1 MDRDGSETE
10 IAGLRR
16 ELEELKEE
24 NRRLR
29 SQLGLEQAT
38 RPEVPLVAG
47 PRRLPLDD
55 SGTGLG
61 QVTQASSPEDKL
73 SLFVARFAGR
83 DDVYA
88 LRWENQRTGRSGW
101 GPAVKG
107 GWHNVRR
114 KDRELLLLTRE
125 VLASHLRGDQHVGI
139 YPLRSDDRTHLLACD
154 FDGTS
159 WLLDALAYRDAAA
172 ALGVPVAIERS
183 RSGDGA
189 HAWTFFTDPV
199 SASAARRIG
208 FGALREAMAMREEI
222 DLASYDRLFPAQD
235 FMPRGSFGNLIALP
249 LQGRCR
255 RGGTTVFLDPS
266 TNEPCED
273 QWAFLASVDR
283 LTAEDVAA
291 LAERLAD
298 VDAGPASKY
307 RRPRMA
313 RGDVKA
319 PERVRAV
326 VGAKVAIDRVGL
338 PPALLALLKH
348 LASLHNPKFYEN
360 ERLRFSN
367 HKTPRFIRCYREQLD
382 TLLLPRG
389 LVEPA
394 RQLVAAAGGRFEAT
408 ESFAEPFAQQFE
420 FGATLSP
427 VQQRALE
434 RLREHDLGV
443 FVAPPG
449 TGKTVLACALI
460 ADRAVPT
467 LVIADRRLLV
477 AQWCSRLQEHLG
489 IAKDCVG
496 QLGGEKDRAS
506 GIVDVAMAQSLA
518 RREDLEEVTAGYGLV
533 VVDEC
538 HHVPAV
544 TFERCVRQIPVK
556 RWLGLTATPYRRDHL
571 EALITMYCG
580 PTRYDATSDVA
591 EGLPAVLE
599 LIVHPTSYQEAADD
613 SVSIQAIFRGLVE
626 DDARTEQ
633 ICADVAEAVRRRRN
647 CLVLTQWTEHLERIA
662 EGLTGAG
669 NEPLV
674 LRGGI
679 GKKASAAV
687 MEELGKVEPGS
698 GVVLVA
704 TGGYLGEGFDCPP
717 LDSLFLAFPIRF
729 KGRVVQYV
737 GRVMRPAEGKR
748 TVEVHDYVDA
758 AVPVL
763 ERMHASRAV
772 VLRTLGFE
780 PRSAD
785 RMPLQ
790 RVRPVSAR

>member
-1 MDRDGSETE
+1 MDRDGSEIE
-10 IAGLRR
+10 IAELRR

-29 SQLGLEQAT
+29 AQLGLEQAT
-38 RPEVPLVAG
+38 RPEVTLVAG

-61 QVTQASSPEDKL
+61 RVNQASSPEDKL
-73 SLFVARFAGR
+73 SLFAARFAGR

-88 LRWENQRTGRSGW
+88 LRWENQRTGRNGW

-114 KDRELLLLTRE
+114 KDRELLPLTHE
-125 VLASHLRGDQHVGI
+125 VLASHLRGDEHVGI

-154 FDGTS
+154 FDGSS

-172 ALGVPVAIERS
+172 ELGVPVAIERS

-199 SASAARRIG
+199 PASAARRIG

-266 TNEPCED
+266 TNVPVED
-273 QWAFLASVDR
+273 HWAFLASVDR
-283 LTAEDVAA
+283 LTVEDVAA
-291 LAERLAD
+291 LADRIVD

-307 RRPRMA
+307 RRLRMA
-313 RGDVKA
+313 HGDVKA
-319 PERVRAV
+319 PGRVRAV
-326 VGAKVAIDRVGL
+326 VGAMVAIDRVGL
-338 PPALLALLKH
+338 PPALLTSLKH

-367 HKTPRFIRCYREQLD
+367 HRTPRFIRCYREQLD

-394 RQLVAAAGGRFEAT
+394 RQLAAAAGGHLETT
-408 ESFAEPFAQQFE
+408 ESFGEPTAQQFE
-420 FGATLSP
+420 FRATLSP
-427 VQQRALE
+427 VQQRAME
-434 RLREHDLGV
+434 RLRGHDLGV

-467 LVIADRRLLV
+467 LVIVDRRPLV
-477 AQWCSRLQEHLG
+477 AQWRSRLQEHLG
-489 IAKDCVG
+489 IGKDCVG
-496 QLGGEKDRAS
+496 QLGGGKDRAS

-518 RREDLEEVTAGYGLV
+518 RRVDLEEATASYGLV

-544 TFERCVRQIPVK
+544 TFERCVREIPVK

-580 PTRYDATSDVA
+580 PIRYDATSDVA
-591 EGLPAVLE
+591 EDRPATLE
-599 LIVHPTSYQEAADD
+599 LIVHRTSYEEATDGG
-613 SVSIQAIFRGLVE
+613 VSIQSTFRGLVE

-633 ICADVAEAVRRRRN
+633 ICSDVAEAVRRRRN
-647 CLVLTQWTEHLERIA
+647 CLVLTQWTEHLDRIV
-662 EGLTGAG
+662 EGLTSTGA
-669 NEPLV
+669 EPLV
-674 LRGGI
+674 LRGGV
-679 GKKASAAV
+679 GKRASAAV
-687 MEELGKVEPGS
+687 MERLADVQPGR

-704 TGGYLGEGFDCPP
+704 TGSYLGEGFDCPP
-717 LDSLFLAFPIRF
+717 LDALFLTFPMRF

-737 GRVMRPAEGKR
+737 GRVMRPTEGKR
-748 TVEVHDYVDA
+748 TVEVHDYVDG

-763 ERMHASRAV
+763 ERMHAKRSAV
-772 VLRTLGFE
+772 LTAMGFQ

-785 RMPLQ
+785 SMLSEP
-790 RVRPVSAR
+790 AR

>member
-1 MDRDGSETE
+1 MPQVDRDGSETE
-10 IAGLRR
+10 IAELRR
-16 ELEELKEE
+16 ELEELKDE

-29 SQLGLEQAT
+29 AQLGVEQAT
-38 RPEVPLVAG
+38 RPAVPLVAG
-47 PRRLPLDD
+47 PRRLPFDD

-73 SLFVARFAGR
+73 SLFVERFAGR

-114 KDRELLLLTRE
+114 KDRELLPLTRE
-125 VLASHLRGDQHVGI
+125 VLASHLRGDEYVGI
-139 YPLRSDDRTHLLACD
+139 YPLRSDDQTHLLACD
-154 FDGTS
+154 FDGSS

-172 ALGVPVAIERS
+172 SLGVPVAIERS

-189 HAWTFFTDPV
+189 HAWTFFSGPV
-199 SASAARRIG
+199 PASAARRIG
-208 FGALREAMAMREEI
+208 FGALREAMAIRAEI

-235 FMPRGSFGNLIALP
+235 FMPRGSFGNPIALP
-249 LQGRCR
+249 LRGRCR
-255 RGGTTVFLDPS
+255 GGGATGFLAPS

-283 LTAEDVAA
+283 LTADDVAA

-298 VDAGPASKY
+298 VDAGPGAARY
-307 RRPRMA
+307 RRPRVT

-326 VGAKVAIDRVGL
+326 VGAMVAIDRVGL
-338 PPALLALLKH
+338 PPALLASLKH

-394 RQLVAAAGGRFEAT
+394 RQLVAAAGGHLETT
-408 ESFAEPFAQQFE
+408 ESFSEPSAQQFE

-434 RLREHDLGV
+434 RLRDHDLGV

-460 ADRAVPT
+460 ADRAMPT
-467 LVIADRRLLV
+467 LVIVDRRPLV
-477 AQWCSRLQEHLG
+477 AQWRSRLQEHLG
-489 IAKDCVG
+489 VAKDCVG

-506 GIVDVAMAQSLA
+506 RIVDVAMAQSLA
-518 RREDLEEVTAGYGLV
+518 RRGDLEEVTAGYGLV

-580 PTRYDATSDVA
+580 PIRYDATGDVA
-591 EGLPAVLE
+591 EDRPAALE
-599 LIVHPTSYQEAADD
+599 LIVHPTSYEEATDAG
-613 SVSIQAIFRGLVE
+613 VSIQATFRGLVE
-626 DDARTEQ
+626 DDARTQQ
-633 ICADVAEAVRRRRN
+633 ICADVADAVQRRRN
-647 CLVLTQWTEHLERIA
+647 CLVLTQWTEHLDRIV
-662 EGLTGAG
+662 EDLTVAGA
-669 NEPLV
+669 EPLV
-674 LRGGI
+674 LRGGV
-679 GKKASAAV
+679 GKRASAAV
-687 MEELGKVEPGS
+687 MEQLAEVEPGR
-698 GVVLVA
+698 GMVLVA
-704 TGGYLGEGFDCPP
+704 TGSYLGEGFDCPP
-717 LDSLFLAFPIRF
+717 LDALFLAFPIRF
-729 KGRVVQYV
+729 KGRIVQYV
-737 GRVMRPAEGKR
+737 GRVMRPMEGKC
-748 TVEVHDYVDA
+748 TVEVHDYVDG

-763 ERMHASRAV
+763 ERMHAKRSAV
-772 VLRTLGFE
+772 LTAMGYQ

-785 RMPLQ
+785 RIPL
-790 RVRPVSAR
+790 